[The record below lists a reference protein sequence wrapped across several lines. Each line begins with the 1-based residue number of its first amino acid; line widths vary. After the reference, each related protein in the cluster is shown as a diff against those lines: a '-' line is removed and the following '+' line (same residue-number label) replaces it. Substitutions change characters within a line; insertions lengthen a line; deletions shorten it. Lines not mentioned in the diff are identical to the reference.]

1 MFSFN
6 VTNYN
11 LKSQLTRKGVKASS
25 VYFGNKSLS
34 SLALKMWDLVPDSF
48 KNEKSLK
55 RSKSRTK
62 TRTTDKR
69 SCRICKVYIGQVGF
83 ILVVPTS
90 FIDLSPWIFVLLTNL
105 FTIYLMFV
113 INLFFFLFVFCFF
126 YFYFFFFFFFC
137 YLALN
142 SSIYCKYEL
151 WFSC

>member
-6 VTNYN
+6 VINYN
-11 LKSQLTRKGVKASS
+11 LKSQLTRKGVKANS
-25 VYFGNKSLS
+25 VYFGNESLS

-83 ILVVPTS
+83 ILAVPTP
-90 FIDLSPWIFVLLTNL
+90 FVDLSPWFFVLLTNL
-105 FTIYLMFV
+105 FTIYLMIV
-113 INLFFFLFVFCFF
+113 INLFVRLFV
-126 YFYFFFFFFFC
+126 FFFFFFC
-137 YLALN
+137 YLALI